1 MDGKVRLSPN
11 WFLER
16 IMLLKVA
23 LIGRSSHWRM
33 YLDTRLSRFIM
44 IIIKIIIKWGGG
56 GCAEIRSLLT
66 DFTLRTELLKQNIKS
81 TFITASPPHDAIRS
95 EPS

>member
-33 YLDTRLSRFIM
+33 YLDTRLSRFSTTHVFERS
-44 IIIKIIIKWGGG
+44 
-56 GCAEIRSLLT
+56 ATARFQEILE
-66 DFTLRTELLKQNIKS
+66 RTNNNNINNKKKNGNFS
-81 TFITASPPHDAIRS
+81 F
-95 EPS
+95 